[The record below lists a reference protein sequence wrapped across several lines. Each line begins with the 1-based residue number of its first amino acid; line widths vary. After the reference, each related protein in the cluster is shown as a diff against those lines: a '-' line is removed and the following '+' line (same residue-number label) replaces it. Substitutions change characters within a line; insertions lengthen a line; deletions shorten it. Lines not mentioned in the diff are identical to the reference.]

1 MSSTDIII
9 RPARK
14 EDALTIAH
22 IIAMAIG
29 DEAGLRNYCG
39 DEYISV
45 LRAVACAEAT
55 QYSYENVLIA
65 ESKGVVMGGVVGYDG
80 AHLMALRRGT
90 LAIIEEHT
98 GRVPM
103 IVDETEA
110 GEYYLDS
117 VGVYPQFRGM
127 GVGLKLVKAFVE
139 QAFAKGAERVGLIVD
154 IQNPNAERLYCKL
167 GFRYVGERTFFSHE
181 MRHMQIVKE

>member
-1 MSSTDIII
+1 MSNTDIII

-29 DEAGLRNYCG
+29 DETGLRNYCG

-65 ESKGVVMGGVVGYDG
+65 ESKGEVMGGVVGYDG
-80 AHLMALRRGT
+80 AQLMVLRRGT

-117 VGVYPQFRGM
+117 IGVYPQFRGM

-154 IQNPNAERLYCKL
+154 IQNPNAERLYCKQ

-181 MRHMQIVKE
+181 MRHMQMVKE